1 MILFIQG
8 FNAFYNMKR
17 SGYADLPL
25 HYGRVPQWLYERMSA
40 LGGAIIEVIVSEGG
54 PSEVLRRLSD
64 PFWFQAFGSVLGM
77 DWHSS
82 GITTSVMGA
91 LKQAVNP
98 RSRDLGLYV
107 CGGRGKHSR
116 RTPDEIREVAGRD
129 GLDAAYLTRCS
140 RLSAKIDNTAVQDG
154 FQIYLHSFVIAA
166 GGEWAVVQQ
175 GLNDGTGLAR
185 RYHWHSPSIRSFV
198 DEPHAFIY
206 GRSRGRIL
214 NMVDHQAGPARDAV
228 SAIARE
234 EPAAMLREIRTL
246 VMPRRHDV
254 TAADVD
260 LKRLG
265 AVLALA
271 HERNA
276 ADFENVLLLEG
287 LGPRTMQSLA
297 LVSEVIYGAP
307 CRFDDPARF
316 SFAHGGKDGKPFP
329 VPLRVYD
336 ETIETLRQA
345 VTRAKMGYNDRR
357 RALKSLSA
365 AAERLEDQHDP
376 LAHFD
381 RVIEKEL
388 RESHQ
393 YGGRTVFGKVKPPD
407 DGQGKLFD

>member
-1 MILFIQG
+1 
-8 FNAFYNMKR
+8 MKR

-64 PFWFQAFGSVLGM
+64 PFWFQAFGAVLGM

-91 LKQAVNP
+91 MKQAVNP

-116 RTPDEIREVAGRD
+116 RTPDEIREVADRD
-129 GLDAAYLTRCS
+129 GLDGGYLTRCS

-154 FQIYLHSFVIAA
+154 FQIYLHSFVIAS

-185 RYHWHSPSIRSFV
+185 RYHWHSPRITSFV

-206 GRSRGRIL
+206 GQNQGRIL
-214 NMVDHQAGPARDAV
+214 NMVDHKAKPARDAV
-228 SAIARE
+228 TSIARE
-234 EPAAMLREIRTL
+234 DSSLVLKEVRSL
-246 VMPRRHDV
+246 VMPRRHEV

-265 AVLALA
+265 AVLSLA
-271 HERNA
+271 HERDV
-276 ADFENVLLLEG
+276 ADFEGVLLLEG

-329 VPLRVYD
+329 VPCRVYD
-336 ETIETLRQA
+336 ETIETLRRA
-345 VTRAKMGYNDRR
+345 VSRARMGHNDRQ
-357 RALKSLSA
+357 RALKSLLE
-365 AAERLEDQHDP
+365 AAERIEDQCDP

-388 RESHQ
+388 RESHRH
-393 YGGRTVFGKVKPPD
+393 GGRTVRGKVKDPD
-407 DGQGKLFD
+407 DGQGKLFG